1 MHAIYVRDL
10 RSRQP
15 GIPLAVDIEDAVLA
29 ERLVRS
35 IAGSYRKN
43 GCEAASAYWFR
54 DGEGLHRIWAEPFRG
69 AVARGSDRAAAA

>member
-15 GIPLAVDIEDAVLA
+15 GIPLAVDIEDAALA

-35 IAGSYRKN
+35 IAGSYPNN
-43 GCEAASAYWFR
+43 GREAASACWFR
-54 DGEGLHRIWAEPFRG
+54 DGEGLHRIWAEPLRG
-69 AVARGSDRAAAA
+69 AVTSGGDQAAAA